1 MLKSNRILYSLKV
14 SLQNMLIDIKEW
26 KLSLKKND
34 RYNLKQM
41 IKFNFS
47 DNETDW

>member
-14 SLQNMLIDIKEW
+14 SPQNMLIDVKEW
-26 KLSLKKND
+26 ELSLKKIG

-47 DNETDW
+47 DNESNW